1 VLRWSW
7 FIFNTS
13 SSLVYNVRSRSKQ
26 LLLTSASLQQTKPGI
41 VSRAMLSTTGTVP
54 IKFQTP
60 SRPQMFVVLLYKN
73 ELEGGKHSGTEGVFV
88 SITTFK
94 EKCVPYLFTYY
105 FELRGI
111 QVCECQGGWCWW
123 LRNSQST
130 TGLFALESG
139 WVILFPFVIHPTM
152 SLVINLY
159 SAPIKPHSTNCFL
172 VSNVS
177 QPGMF
182 ITFWIVLVTT
192 GSSWAINNFLWCYWL
207 QPVVLIDI
215 GSTYSHGCAFSTW
228 KW

>member
-73 ELEGGKHSGTEGVFV
+73 ELEGGKHSGTEGVSV

-123 LRNSQST
+123 LWEIRKVLQ
-130 TGLFALESG
+130 
-139 WVILFPFVIHPTM
+139 V
-152 SLVINLY
+152 SLPWRVGEWFCSHLW
-159 SAPIKPHSTNCFL
+159 
-172 VSNVS
+172 
-177 QPGMF
+177 F
-182 ITFWIVLVTT
+182 IQLCP
-192 GSSWAINNFLWCYWL
+192 SS
-207 QPVVLIDI
+207 
-215 GSTYSHGCAFSTW
+215 
-228 KW
+228 